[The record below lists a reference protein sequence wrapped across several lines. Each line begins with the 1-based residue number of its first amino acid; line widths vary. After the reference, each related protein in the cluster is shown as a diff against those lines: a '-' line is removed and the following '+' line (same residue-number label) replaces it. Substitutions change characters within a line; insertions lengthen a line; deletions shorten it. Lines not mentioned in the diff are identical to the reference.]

1 MCVWSDKEELPL
13 KCLKVGR
20 RGGERQNNPLLTFP
34 PLKSSLPADEL
45 FPFALCTFP
54 NQVRQRDPLCC
65 LRLVL
70 SRYINLANKLPI
82 SFLEISKLGPQKGS
96 SVELCTCIFCVTT
109 WSTLTSTFAAF
120 GRGIMMYEDFR
131 NIAAGGEEN
140 VEATKRE
147 TLNVLLLII
156 IIIILPHWG
165 PIDRVRIGLLVNEG
179 ISAQLCLFQTVTK
192 AELSWPPLSTLP
204 SQVSTIKARQGS
216 PLQNR

>member
-1 MCVWSDKEELPL
+1 
-13 KCLKVGR
+13 
-20 RGGERQNNPLLTFP
+20 
-34 PLKSSLPADEL
+34 
-45 FPFALCTFP
+45 
-54 NQVRQRDPLCC
+54 
-65 LRLVL
+65 
-70 SRYINLANKLPI
+70 
-82 SFLEISKLGPQKGS
+82 
-96 SVELCTCIFCVTT
+96 
-109 WSTLTSTFAAF
+109 
-120 GRGIMMYEDFR
+120 MMYEDVR
-131 NIAAGGEEN
+131 NIAARGEEN

-156 IIIILPHWG
+156 IGPHRG

>member
-1 MCVWSDKEELPL
+1 
-13 KCLKVGR
+13 
-20 RGGERQNNPLLTFP
+20 
-34 PLKSSLPADEL
+34 
-45 FPFALCTFP
+45 
-54 NQVRQRDPLCC
+54 
-65 LRLVL
+65 
-70 SRYINLANKLPI
+70 
-82 SFLEISKLGPQKGS
+82 
-96 SVELCTCIFCVTT
+96 
-109 WSTLTSTFAAF
+109 
-120 GRGIMMYEDFR
+120 MYEDFR

-156 IIIILPHWG
+156 IIIMPHRG